1 MKKESLKRCDWD
13 DKTRMLF
20 PDYSGGSGAKILV
33 GNLPAHVRIEDVE
46 QLLSSYGQIQN
57 FEKAPMRD
65 PSTQAFLVSY
75 ETPDQAQQ

>member
-1 MKKESLKRCDWD
+1 
-13 DKTRMLF
+13 MLF

-46 QLLSSYGQIQN
+46 QLFLNYGSIQN
-57 FEKAPMRD
+57 LEKVGSRD

-75 ETPDQAQQ
+75 EAPDQAQQ